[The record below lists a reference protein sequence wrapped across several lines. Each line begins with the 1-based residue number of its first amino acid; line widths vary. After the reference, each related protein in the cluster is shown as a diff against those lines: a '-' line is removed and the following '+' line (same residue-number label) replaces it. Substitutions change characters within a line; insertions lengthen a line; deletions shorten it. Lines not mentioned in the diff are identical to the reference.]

1 MRRWFIQV
9 VGLEKQ
15 AESIPGRGK
24 PWRKGQGSKIST
36 GVVGGGKDS
45 HLSEA
50 VGRREAK
57 IG

>member
-15 AESIPGRGK
+15 AESIAGRGK
-24 PWRKGQGSKIST
+24 PWRKGQRSKIST

-45 HLSEA
+45 HLSEVA
-50 VGRREAK
+50 RKREAK

>member
-1 MRRWFIQV
+1 MFIQV

-57 IG
+57 VG